1 MDPTWFELTLEQKLE
16 IERIRR
22 EAPNLPRETLES
34 LAVSAAQLAIQRQ
47 NIISNLVQQLAK
59 NGGI

>member
-22 EAPNLPRETLES
+22 EAPKLSRETLES

-47 NIISNLVQQLAK
+47 NIISNLVQQLAE